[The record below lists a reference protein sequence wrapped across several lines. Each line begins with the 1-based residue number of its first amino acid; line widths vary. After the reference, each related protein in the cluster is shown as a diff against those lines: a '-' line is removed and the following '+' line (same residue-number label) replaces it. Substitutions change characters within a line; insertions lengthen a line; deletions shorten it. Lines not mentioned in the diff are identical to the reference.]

1 MVGGWCC
8 GAAPPPPEP
17 GDVPAPA
24 SKNRVVAAARPE
36 IKQLSGSRYA
46 LGSIEFDKATREV
59 TFPAKVNMT
68 KGMLEYLIVHEEG
81 ALHESLLSTTARPF
95 DLNVVLL
102 LLDYQPMPEWF
113 GPPGKPKSLDG
124 VKAGAAIDFF
134 VRFEDARGKAQTVR
148 LESWVIDVR
157 TRKPAA
163 NAPWVFNGS
172 GFDEE
177 NLFSAEVDGS
187 IAALYLD
194 NRSLLNNPRPGNTDD
209 ERWEPAREVPPKG
222 TPVTVILKPAIPPP
236 AK

>member
-1 MVGGWCC
+1 MKWPILLGWLAA
-8 GAAPPPPEP
+8 GAAAAAPPSPVL

-24 SKNRVVAAARPE
+24 SKNRLVAAARSE

-59 TFPAKVNMT
+59 RFPAKVNMT
-68 KGMLEYLIVHEEG
+68 KGLLEYLIVHENG
-81 ALHESLLSTTARPF
+81 ALHESLLSTATRPF

-113 GPPGKPKSLDG
+113 GPPAKPKSLGG

-134 VRFEDARGKAQTVR
+134 VQFEDARGKAQTVR
-148 LESWVIDVR
+148 LESWVTDLR

-187 IAALYLD
+187 IAALILTTGRCSITPAQATPTT
-194 NRSLLNNPRPGNTDD
+194 NAGN
-209 ERWEPAREVPPKG
+209 
-222 TPVTVILKPAIPPP
+222 PP
-236 AK
+236 AKCLRRAHP